1 MKSFL
6 IRVICIVLLMTQI
19 VLASENQSEIFRQVN
34 FTQACTAAKA
44 EGKIVMIDFFTTWCV
59 PCKALDKHTWT
70 DNEVRTVMLKK
81 AVSIKLDAEKEGAEL
96 AKTYR
101 VRIFPTILFLKPD
114 GTEIDRMTGFRPPK
128 EFLEEANGYFEGKDS
143 LTQAREKLAQNPTDL
158 ELRLKLAKAFESKKQ
173 YKQAF
178 DEYVGLWQEGV
189 KKDPEDT
196 AIPPHLQ
203 KALIVL
209 GSDYP
214 PAMNLLR
221 EQQTKA
227 EAALLAGNA
236 TSGQIQDFLSLN
248 QAFGEKRKT
257 LEMYDRLRKTNGKP
271 SEVCGK
277 LAKDILQELVEA
289 QRYADITESIP
300 NIPTVVE
307 KEITRFQ
314 GIIKSFES
322 SEPKD
327 GPLFKDLIP
336 VIRSITVETTG
347 NFYETLLATG
357 KTEAAAQVADQ
368 LIKFHPSIETFVS
381 LIEHA
386 KRVKNTDAVAL
397 LMKRGIES
405 VPASEHAEIQK
416 AAEATTVPSK

>member
-6 IRVICIVLLMTQI
+6 IRVICIVLSMTQI
-19 VLASENQSEIFRQVN
+19 VLARENQSEIFRQVN

-143 LTQAREKLAQNPTDL
+143 LTQAREQLAQNPTDL

-178 DEYVGLWQEGV
+178 DEYIGLWQEGV

-196 AIPPHLQ
+196 AIPPYLQ
-203 KALIVL
+203 KGLIVL

-236 TSGQIQDFLSLN
+236 TAGQIQDFLSLN

-257 LEMYDRLRKTNGKP
+257 LEMYDRLRGSNGKP
-271 SEVCGK
+271 AAVCAR
-277 LAKDILQELVEA
+277 LARAVLDELVEA
-289 QRYADITESIP
+289 RRYADITESIP
-300 NIPTVVE
+300 NIPSVVQQVVT
-307 KEITRFQ
+307 KNQ
-314 GIIKSFES
+314 GIVQLFES
-322 SEPKD
+322 EKSPLYKD
-327 GPLFKDLIP
+327 VIP
-336 VIRSITVETTG
+336 TVITLTIKESG
-347 NFYETLLATG
+347 NFYEALLGAG
-357 KTEAAAQVADQ
+357 KKDDAAQVADQ
-368 LIKFHPSIETFVS
+368 LIQFHPSIETFVS

-397 LMKRGIES
+397 LVKRGIES